1 MKKDLR
7 KKNGKGDGSKET
19 VVGGSPNDATANSKD
34 EPTKVQTDVES
45 VQDAQTEGA
54 GSESEEADNNQAAYP
69 PEELFSYVGSDS
81 TAMSEI
87 FITDVSSDGD
97 EEIEAAEKWRQC
109 VFKPESQT
117 EESLQQGVAIAKN
130 LAAEANRILNFAQKS
145 HAERARAI
153 GIVCRDLKRLLK
165 RVHPDVLW
173 DAWATEN
180 LPFIAQRNRMKFMRI
195 AKRTD
200 SAPYDFL
207 GVERLDML
215 ITATEDLRRQKEKD
229 PIGKLLKKY
238 DIHFDEKSEME
249 VGEFKRR
256 IDAAIAAERL
266 EEKGLK
272 VDFQL
277 VQDVVNVNGKI
288 DKALISRLQDLQK
301 FGGDATGPL
310 NELVLNG
317 GKKQGAESEQ
327 RSLDFNKLSADLI
340 KTIDYLIEEPDY
352 IEKLDGGIF
361 DELMKRLQKLRKL
374 RLIDTTT
381 AKAA

>member
-1 MKKDLR
+1 MKKDTE

-19 VVGGSPNDATANSKD
+19 VVGSSPNDAAANSND
-34 EPTKVQTDVES
+34 EPAKVQTDDES
-45 VQDAQTEGA
+45 AQDVQTEDA
-54 GSESEEADNNQAAYP
+54 GSEREEAGNNQAAYP
-69 PEELFSYVGSDS
+69 SEEFFSYVGSDS

-97 EEIEAAEKWRQC
+97 EEIEAAEEWRQSI
-109 VFKPESQT
+109 FKPESQT

-130 LAAEANRILNFAQKS
+130 LAAEANRVLNLAQKS

-153 GIVCRDLKRLLK
+153 GIVCRNLKRLLK

-180 LPFIAQRNRMKFMRI
+180 LPFIGVRNRQKYMRI

-215 ITATEDLRRQKEKD
+215 IAASDDLKRQKYKD
-229 PIGKLLKKY
+229 PIGTLLEKY
-238 DIHFDEKSEME
+238 DIPFDEKSEME
-249 VGEFKRR
+249 VGEFKKR

-288 DKALISRLQDLQK
+288 DRALISRLQDLQK

-374 RLIDTTT
+374 RQTDTTT

>member
-1 MKKDLR
+1 MKKDFR
-7 KKNGKGDGSKET
+7 KKNGKGDGLEET
-19 VVGGSPNDATANSKD
+19 VVGESPNGATANSKD

-54 GSESEEADNNQAAYP
+54 GSEREEADNNQAAYP
-69 PEELFSYVGSDS
+69 PEEFFSYVGSDS

-97 EEIEAAEKWRQC
+97 EEIEAAEKWRHC

-153 GIVCRDLKRLLK
+153 GIVCRNLKRLLK

-195 AKRTD
+195 ARRTD
-200 SAPYDFL
+200 SQPYDFL

-374 RLIDTTT
+374 RLTDTTT